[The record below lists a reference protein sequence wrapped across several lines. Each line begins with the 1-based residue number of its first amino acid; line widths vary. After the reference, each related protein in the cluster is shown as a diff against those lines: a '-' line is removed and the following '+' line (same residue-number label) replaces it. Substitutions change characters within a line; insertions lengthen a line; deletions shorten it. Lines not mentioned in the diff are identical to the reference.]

1 MASHAED
8 AARSE
13 PAVPGSATIRVGI
26 ITVSDKASR
35 GERQDEGGPTIRDVA
50 VANGWTVDAL
60 EVVPDERG
68 QIAEQIRAMAD
79 ERESDLVFT
88 TGGTGLSPRDVTPQA
103 TQSVLDYEVPGLAE
117 AMRAASIS
125 KTPAAMTS
133 RAVAGVRGRTL
144 VVNLP
149 GNPKGVRECLE
160 AILPALPHAVGVMR
174 GDVGEHNRPASGG

>member
-1 MASHAED
+1 MASHAEGSRQS
-8 AARSE
+8 AASADE
-13 PAVPGSATIRVGI
+13 PGRGAIVVGI

-35 GERQDEGGPTIRDVA
+35 GEREDQGGPAIREIA
-50 VANGWTVDAL
+50 EANGWSVGAL
-60 EVVPDERG
+60 VVVPDERERS
-68 QIAEQIRAMAD
+68 AEQIRAMAD
-79 ERESDLVFT
+79 ERRFDLVFT

-103 TQSVLDYEVPGLAE
+103 TLGVVDYEVPGLAE

-149 GNPKGVRECLE
+149 GNPNGVRECLA
-160 AILPALPHAVGVMR
+160 AIQPALPHAVGVMR
-174 GDVGEHNRPASGG
+174 GDVGEHNRPSA